1 MLKPMRILV
10 ILCVLCTSIMGGAR
24 FINEVAAQSTA
35 ASFLVPC
42 IIDGPEVYLVIDN
55 TRRHIIDWDT
65 FLNLGYQ
72 QPDIVPCG
80 TSATYPEGDPITKLL
95 KGSDAPVYW
104 MENGVRRHIPDM
116 ATFSA
121 MGFQISEIT
130 LLPDNILS
138 RWPLGDPMPR
148 LSGSSAQIVQELVIG
163 DYTIRHWT
171 SPQEYFDYAIIS
183 APHQPDIRVEQVE
196 AIGQLPTSDVT
207 GEGHP
212 DVVFTLDKIGSRCC
226 MGTSL
231 YDLGATPTEVLHSF
245 HPYAMYSTEG
255 GAGIF
260 RDLDGDGRYEFITD
274 DGVYASCS
282 TPVVEAVL
290 AYDPNQQRY
299 VSASRQFLD
308 YYADYFVQLV
318 ESANAVPETRMHY
331 GCVAQSLVQTLLYLG
346 LDQEA
351 RVAFDRLY
359 AAPDAEVYWNEYVE
373 GVKRGKFYEGP

>member
-10 ILCVLCTSIMGGAR
+10 ILCVLFTSIMGAAH
-24 FINEVAAQSTA
+24 FINGVEAQATS

-55 TRRHIIDWDT
+55 TRRHIVDWDT

-72 QPDIVPCG
+72 QPDIMPCG
-80 TSATYPEGDPITKLL
+80 VSAAYPEGSPITRLF
-95 KGSDAPVYW
+95 KGTDAPVYW

-138 RWPLGDPMPR
+138 LWPLGDPMPK
-148 LSGSSAQIVQELVIG
+148 LSEPSAQIVQELVIG

-171 SPQEYFDYAIIS
+171 SPQEFFDYAIIS
-183 APHQPDIRVEQVE
+183 APHQPDIRVEQVQ
-196 AIGQLPTSDVT
+196 AIGQLPASDVT

-212 DVVFTLDKIGSRCC
+212 DVMFILDKIGSRCC
-226 MGTSL
+226 AGTSL
-231 YDLGATPTEVLHSF
+231 YDLGAAPTEVLQIF
-245 HPYAMYSTEG
+245 HPYGTYSAEG

-282 TPVVEAVL
+282 TPVAEAVL

-299 VSASRQFLD
+299 VSASRQFLV
-308 YYADYFVQLV
+308 YYADYFVQLA

-359 AAPDAEVYWNEYVE
+359 AAPDAEEYWNDFVE
-373 GVKRGKFYEGP
+373 GVKRGRFYEAP